1 MKLFDFRIIAIVAI
15 LTLFTTYAAGDDRGD
30 KCENICEQAAEL
42 FWEAYVSATVNN
54 SEEKDKQ
61 SGALLSKYVG
71 IPEDI
76 ANKLIVFA
84 NDMHEKYGNEIIA
97 HKEEA
102 VKIAI
107 TNCNKSCKA
116 KYAKGNEATP

>member
-1 MKLFDFRIIAIVAI
+1 MKVFIYKSISIVAI
-15 LTLFTTYAAGDDRGD
+15 ITLFTTYAVGDDRDD
-30 KCENICEQAAEL
+30 KCDKICEQAAEL

-54 SEEKDKQ
+54 YEEMDKQ
-61 SGALLSKYVG
+61 SGVLLSKYVG

-76 ANKLIVFA
+76 ANKVISFA
-84 NDMHEKYGNEIIA
+84 SDMHDKYGNEIIA

-107 TNCNKSCKA
+107 TNCNKSCKS
-116 KYAKGNEATP
+116 KYNTSK

>member
-1 MKLFDFRIIAIVAI
+1 MKVFVYKSITIIAI
-15 LTLFTTYAAGDDRGD
+15 LTLFTTYAVGDDRDD
-30 KCENICEQAAEL
+30 KCDKICEQAAEL

-54 SEEKDKQ
+54 SDVKDKQ
-61 SGALLSKYVG
+61 RGDLLSKYVG

-84 NDMHEKYGNEIIA
+84 SDMHDKYGNEIIA

-107 TNCNKSCKA
+107 TNCNKSCKSTYNTS
-116 KYAKGNEATP
+116 K